1 MIFQFPGDLRAI
13 VVRLVDDESNNHFI
27 TVHDDMTRLLV
38 DFSHP
43 LFQPFERGVYHTVD
57 SDLDG
62 FVKRKG
68 ISLADFERFH
78 TALDFYFDVF
88 HVVYEISCLFLFSY
102 RDS

>member
-1 MIFQFPGDLRAI
+1 
-13 VVRLVDDESNNHFI
+13 
-27 TVHDDMTRLLV
+27 MTCLLV

-68 ISLADFERFH
+68 IPLADFERFH
-78 TALDFYFDVF
+78 TALDFYFDVSMLF
-88 HVVYEISCLFLFSY
+88 TRLVVCSCFPTETHNSLLAFVLT
-102 RDS
+102 DGP